1 MYTVQHGI
9 HPLFLMNRKEKR
21 EQKYAFIKKSP
32 KYKVG
37 DLVMNG
43 KGIIMKIHEK
53 ADYNKPF
60 YLVHDVLS
68 AKEEW
73 IAENLIEVPF

>member
-1 MYTVQHGI
+1 MVYA
-9 HPLFLMNRKEKR
+9 PFDMSRKERREEKFTFKR
-21 EQKYAFIKKSP
+21 KPP

-43 KGIIMKIHEK
+43 KAIVIRIHEK

-60 YLVHDVLS
+60 YLVHDIVS
-68 AKEEW
+68 MQEEW
-73 IAENLIEVPF
+73 IAENLIEVS

>member
-1 MYTVQHGI
+1 MVYA
-9 HPLFLMNRKEKR
+9 PFDMNRKERREEKFTFKR
-21 EQKYAFIKKSP
+21 KPP

-43 KGIIMKIHEK
+43 RAIVVKIHEK

-60 YLVHDVLS
+60 YLIHDVLTS
-68 AKEEW
+68 SEEW
-73 IAENLIEVPF
+73 IAENLIEVPI

>member
-1 MYTVQHGI
+1 M
-9 HPLFLMNRKEKR
+9 HPCFVFMNRKEKR
-21 EQKYAFIKKSP
+21 EQKYCFLRKPP

-37 DLVMNG
+37 DLVLNG
-43 KGIIMKIHEK
+43 KAIVVRIHEK

-60 YLVHDVLS
+60 YLVYDILS

-73 IAENLIEVPF
+73 IAENLMEVQ

>member
-1 MYTVQHGI
+1 
-9 HPLFLMNRKEKR
+9 MNRKQRRDE
-21 EQKYAFIKKSP
+21 KYAFIRKPP

-43 KGIIMKIHEK
+43 RGIIIKIHEK

-60 YLVHDVLS
+60 YLVHDVVS
-68 AKEEW
+68 GQEEW
-73 IAENLIEVPF
+73 IAENLMEVPF

>member
-1 MYTVQHGI
+1 MVYA
-9 HPLFLMNRKEKR
+9 PFSMNRKERR
-21 EQKYAFIKKSP
+21 EQKYTFQRKPP

-43 KGIIMKIHEK
+43 RGIVVRIHEK

-60 YLVHDVLS
+60 YLIHDVLTS
-68 AKEEW
+68 SEEW
-73 IAENLIEVPF
+73 IAENLIEVS

>member
-1 MYTVQHGI
+1 MVYA
-9 HPLFLMNRKEKR
+9 PFAMNRKQRREEKFTFQR
-21 EQKYAFIKKSP
+21 KPP

-43 KGIIMKIHEK
+43 RGIVIKIHEK

-60 YLVHDVLS
+60 YLIHDVINS
-68 AKEEW
+68 SEEW
-73 IAENLIEVPF
+73 ISENLIEVPL

>member
-1 MYTVQHGI
+1 
-9 HPLFLMNRKEKR
+9 MNRKERR
-21 EQKYAFIKKSP
+21 EQKYTFQRKPP

-43 KGIIMKIHEK
+43 RGIVVRIHEK

-60 YLVHDVLS
+60 YLIHDVLTS
-68 AKEEW
+68 SEEW
-73 IAENLIEVPF
+73 IAENLIEVS